1 MPLDELKS
9 LSRRIMASAC
19 RSLLVAVALLAWCNE
34 GTRAQQGGAVG
45 RDILALYDSREEG
58 PAIQSRVH
66 KYAEMPL
73 NHLGYQVTQVDVVG
87 GLPSASEMAGYHAVL
102 TWFKDVVPDQPA
114 YLAWIEGN
122 LAAGRRL
129 IVLGHPG
136 LDHASTP
143 NGRATVLGAFGL
155 REAGRWNELT
165 FDASIHKVEGALAN
179 FEAIVAHDIP
189 SYVST
194 TLLDA
199 PVTPVLQVRRATG
212 DAQDEISTVAV
223 YGANGG
229 YVADG
234 FAMREFKAADRVRW
248 ILNPFEFFFQALGAR
263 EFPVPDVTTIAGRRL
278 YFSHIDGDGWN
289 NGSQIES
296 YRAKGSLSSE
306 VVYRELIAPFPD
318 LPVTVGLIAG
328 DVDPALGGRAQ
339 SMDIARKLFALDQV
353 EVGSHSYTHP
363 FNWSYFER
371 YRRPGEIDL
380 IARSRRKTEA
390 RALRLARAFG
400 VAGMFERARDRFTSG
415 SDDLPRTYMHRP
427 FDLNGEIV
435 GSLRVAEALAPAGKK
450 AKLFQWSGDT
460 TPFEGAIA
468 AVREAGVRN
477 INGGDSRFDSEFPSV
492 AYVPP
497 IGRRVGAERQIYAV
511 NSNENTYTR
520 DWTANYFGQT
530 LLMQTLQNTQKPRRL
545 KGFNLYYHMY
555 TGERDAALRAVQRL
569 LLHARRSP
577 VIPIHASEYADI
589 ADSFYGVRIERLSG
603 ARWRIDNR
611 AALNTFRFDRPG
623 QRVVDLQRS
632 VGVLGYRRF
641 NEALYVALD
650 SAVRPA
656 EIALGERSGD
666 RVPYVEE
673 SRWQIS
679 ELVREDC
686 RWKMRAAGFG
696 SSEMVWRNLPAGSYR
711 VRVSRNGRSL
721 WRGDIAPDANG
732 RTILNAPV
740 DARDPLE
747 ISIACR

>member
-1 MPLDELKS
+1 MRS
-9 LSRRIMASAC
+9 GRIFASVC
-19 RSLLVAVALLAWCNE
+19 RGLLVAVVMLTSGGE
-34 GTRAQQGGAVG
+34 ETRAQQGGNVN
-45 RDILALYDSREEG
+45 RNILALYDSREEG
-58 PAIQSRVH
+58 LAIHSRVH

-73 NHLGYQVTQVDVVG
+73 NHLGYQVTLVDVLG
-87 GLPSASEMAGYHAVL
+87 GLPSLSEMAGYRAVL
-102 TWFKDVVPDQPA
+102 TWFKDVVPNQPA
-114 YLAWIEGN
+114 YLGWTEGN

-136 LDHASTP
+136 LDHVSTAS
-143 NGRATVLGAFGL
+143 GRATVLAALGL
-155 REAGRWNELT
+155 EEAGRWNELT
-165 FDASIHKVEGALAN
+165 FDASIHKVMGKLSN
-179 FEAIVAHDIP
+179 FEAIVANDIP
-189 SYVST
+189 AYVST

-199 PVTPVLQVRRATG
+199 QATPVLQVKRPGNAG
-212 DAQDEISTVAV
+212 DEISTVAL

-229 YVADG
+229 YVANG
-234 FAMREFKAADRVRW
+234 FALREFKGAGRVRW
-248 ILNPFEFFFQALGAR
+248 ILNPFEFFFRALGEH

-289 NGSQIES
+289 NASQIES
-296 YRAKGSLSSE
+296 YRAKSRLSSY

-328 DVDPALGGRAQ
+328 DVDPALGGRTQ
-339 SMDIARKLFALDQV
+339 SADIARKLFALPQV

-363 FNWSYFER
+363 FNWSYFEK

-400 VAGMFERARDRFTSG
+400 LAGMFERSRDRFTSG

-427 FDLNGEIV
+427 FDLDGEIV

-450 AKLFQWSGDT
+450 ARLFQWSGDT

-468 AVREAGVRN
+468 AVRAAGVRN

-497 IGRRVGAERQIYAV
+497 IGRQVGAERQIYAV

-577 VIPIHASEYADI
+577 VIPIHASAYAEI
-589 ADSFYGVRIERLSG
+589 AESFYGVSIERLSG
-603 ARWRIDNR
+603 TRWRIEDR
-611 AALNTFRFDRPG
+611 GALNTFRFDRPG
-623 QRVVDLQRS
+623 QRVVDLKSS
-632 VGVLGYRRF
+632 VGVLGFRRF
-641 NEALYVALD
+641 NGSLYVALD

-656 EIALGERSGD
+656 EIALTKRPAER
-666 RVPYVEE
+666 VAYLEE

-686 RWKMRAAGFG
+686 RWKMRATGFG
-696 SSEMVWRNLPAGSYR
+696 SSEMVWRLLPAASYR
-711 VRVSRNGRSL
+711 VRVSRNGGSL
-721 WRGDIAPDANG
+721 WRGEIAPAANG
-732 RTILNAPV
+732 RTVLNAPV

-747 ISIACR
+747 ISIACS